1 MKQFLTFQSDGYWVD
16 GKSNRKVKLPEVNFH
31 ELCQRELDA
40 LASIAI
46 DRINK
51 NPAIPDV
58 KIKYKKTGMAKI
70 ARKLSALSHPN
81 QQEQEFVSL
90 FGIEKFEKKGIFQK
104 IRILR
109 GFHEFKYKHK
119 PAFPNLFLMN

>member
-1 MKQFLTFQSDGYWVD
+1 MSLLPAICETSSSSRFIIKQFLTFQSDGYWVD

-70 ARKLSALSHPN
+70 ARKLSALSHHN

-90 FGIEKFEKKGIFQK
+90 FGIEKFEK
-104 IRILR
+104 
-109 GFHEFKYKHK
+109 
-119 PAFPNLFLMN
+119 